1 MEMPVENVG
10 DVAVVTLQGEYLD
23 ASIADEFKRDMQPTL
38 EATTKAVFDMSQ
50 LRFVDSA
57 GIGAILSCL
66 RRLNAKD
73 GDLKLCGLSKALRA
87 SFEIARMHRII
98 DILETKEEAVAAFAQ
113 TGTSSGS

>member
-1 MEMPVENVG
+1 MELSAENLG
-10 DVAVVTLQGEYLD
+10 DIAMVTVHGDHLD
-23 ASIADEFKRDMQPTL
+23 ASVTDQFKRDIGPL
-38 EATTKAVFDMSQ
+38 IEGHTKVILDISE

-73 GDLKLCGLSKALRA
+73 GDLKLCGLSKSLRA

-98 DILETKEEAVAAFAQ
+98 DILETRDEAVAAFEQPA
-113 TGTSSGS
+113 TP